1 MDFYNPK
8 QHPELMR
15 DGGRTIFFEGTFV
28 NTFSGTTVPVPRYN
42 YNQLMYR
49 LDVSDE
55 RIEMPIPPPGLDRS
69 RPPTFSSTSD

>member
-55 RIEMPIPPPGLDRS
+55 RIEIPSPPPGLTDAQPAEPS
-69 RPPTFSSTSD
+69 ASAD